1 MCELI
6 LYFVLIINLNV
17 KVSTNESSVDNVP
30 ILLELLDSFK
40 NQELPVCSNSTFDV
54 SNDQDIEQNISDISI
69 NLTEANSSTPKVQF
83 NIGDSA
89 NHPKATV
96 TPLESEVDS
105 GFISSEAVNVPEL
118 SKGLI
123 DVINT
128 VKFVDDDEVE
138 EVSKIFFNY

>member
-1 MCELI
+1 MSE
-6 LYFVLIINLNV
+6 
-17 KVSTNESSVDNVP
+17 NESDVSNVP
-30 ILLELLDSFK
+30 ISLELSDSFI
-40 NQELPVCSNSTFDV
+40 NQESPVCLNSTFNV
-54 SNDQDIEQNISDISI
+54 SDDQDVGKNVSGISM

-123 DVINT
+123 DVPNT
-128 VKFVDDDEVE
+128 VKFVDDDEIE
-138 EVSKIFFNY
+138 EVSKHILKLLI

>member
-1 MCELI
+1 M
-6 LYFVLIINLNV
+6 
-17 KVSTNESSVDNVP
+17 STNESGVSNVP
-30 ILLELLDSFK
+30 ISLELSDSFL
-40 NQELPVCSNSTFDV
+40 NEELPVCLNPTFNV
-54 SNDQDIEQNISDISI
+54 SNDQDIEKNVSGISM

-123 DVINT
+123 DVPNT
-128 VKFVDDDEVE
+128 VKFVDEDEIE
-138 EVSKIFFNY
+138 EVSKNILYSFIKKNVVYNYK

>member
-1 MCELI
+1 MSVNE
-6 LYFVLIINLNV
+6 FG
-17 KVSTNESSVDNVP
+17 VSAVP
-30 ILLELLDSFK
+30 TSLELSDPLI
-40 NQELPVCSNSTFDV
+40 NQDLPVCLNSTFNV
-54 SNDQDIEQNISDISI
+54 SNDQDNEKNISSISM

-105 GFISSEAVNVPEL
+105 GFISSEAVNIPEL

-123 DVINT
+123 DIPNT
-128 VKFVDDDEVE
+128 VKFVDEDENDEV
-138 EVSKIFFNY
+138 SLSIFFN